1 MSKLITTLA
10 FRLKPK
16 EIISENEYLKP
27 RAMRRG
33 GRIVSWLY
41 KPDYIKDYQKDLV
54 QQIKS
59 QLEEIPEA
67 SKFIGNK
74 KLSLVIFN
82 AFCLEKNFAKRDVT
96 NAVKLYEDALK
107 EALKIDD
114 SRNMT
119 VNSSKIEEESEQIV
133 TIINFYE

>member
-1 MSKLITTLA
+1 MDSPIATLA
-10 FRLKPK
+10 FKLKPK

-41 KPDYIKDYQKDLV
+41 KPDNIKEYQKDLV
-54 QQIKS
+54 FQIKS
-59 QLEEIPEA
+59 QLEEIPA
-67 SKFIGNK
+67 SSKLIGNK
-74 KLSLVIFN
+74 KLSLTIFN
-82 AFCLEKNFAKRDVT
+82 AFCLEKNFWKRDVT

-114 SRNMT
+114 SRNIT
-119 VNSSKIEEESEQIV
+119 VNSSKIEEESEMIV

>member
-1 MSKLITTLA
+1 MSKLIKTLA